1 MATFCGERYVGVL
14 AACNETAGAVT
25 IMIRNYHDDAVPKSD
40 AQIELDITGLTR
52 LSGE

>member
-25 IMIRNYHDDAVPKSD
+25 IMIRNYHDDAVPPS
-40 AQIELDITGLTR
+40 LMRRSSWTSLG
-52 LSGE
+52 